1 MIPAARFAPLGTQEQ
16 EILQPECPVYV
27 HCTRRSVER
36 ESGTPFL
43 QVRMVNRA
51 DRPVGTVYLRIEGLD
66 ASGQVRYTLRELAL
80 TGLHAAP
87 RAVFGEERMLVLP
100 AQEAVSVR
108 VLVERVVFADGTLWR
123 RLPEHRLTT
132 LAESGWRRCVC
143 SMPNPPQSA
152 SCLLCGRPLAPPQ
165 RELPQETPQE
175 APQELLPVWQP
186 EPVWERPAPIVR
198 DFTPAYPQ
206 ELYEEA
212 EERAAPRV
220 LVVLLCIFGGA
231 AVLAAAAFLTFCLLN
246 YLK

>member
-27 HCTRRSVER
+27 HCTRRSIER

-123 RLPEHRLTT
+123 RAPEHRLTT

-152 SCLLCGRPLAPPQ
+152 SCLLCGRPLVPPQ
-165 RELPQETPQE
+165 RELPRETPQE
-175 APQELLPVWQP
+175 TP
-186 EPVWERPAPIVR
+186 EHTSPE
-198 DFTPAYPQ
+198 
-206 ELYEEA
+206 
-212 EERAAPRV
+212 AAPDESANQAE
-220 LVVLLCIFGGA
+220 A
-231 AVLAAAAFLTFCLLN
+231 APEEKNQVSHRANA
-246 YLK
+246 LKVFYQKLKEAGYADK

>member
-100 AQEAVSVR
+100 RKKPVMPQTCIAATPIR
-108 VLVERVVFADGTLWR
+108 IL
-123 RLPEHRLTT
+123 
-132 LAESGWRRCVC
+132 SGKRTRKK
-143 SMPNPPQSA
+143 SGS
-152 SCLLCGRPLAPPQ
+152 SCARMKGC
-165 RELPQETPQE
+165 
-175 APQELLPVWQP
+175 
-186 EPVWERPAPIVR
+186 
-198 DFTPAYPQ
+198 
-206 ELYEEA
+206 
-212 EERAAPRV
+212 
-220 LVVLLCIFGGA
+220 
-231 AVLAAAAFLTFCLLN
+231 
-246 YLK
+246 

>member
-100 AQEAVSVR
+100 AQEAASVR
-108 VLVERVVFADGTLWR
+108 VLVERVVFEGGTLWR

-132 LAESGWRRCVC
+132 LAESGWRRCAC
-143 SMPNPPQSA
+143 SMPNPPESA
-152 SCLLCGRPLAPPQ
+152 RCLLCGRPLAPPQ
-165 RELPQETPQE
+165 RELPPE
-175 APQELLPVWQP
+175 APQEVF
-186 EPVWERPAPIVR
+186 PVWEPEPAPMRPAPIVR
-198 DFTPAYPQ
+198 DFTPTYPE
-206 ELYEEA
+206 ELYEAA
-212 EERAAPRV
+212 EERSAPRV

-231 AVLAAAAFLTFCLLN
+231 AVLAAAAFLTFCLLK

>member
-1 MIPAARFAPLGTQEQ
+1 MIPAARFTLLGTQEQ

-51 DRPVGTVYLRIEGLD
+51 DRPVGTVYLLVEGLD
-66 ASGQVRYTLRELAL
+66 ALGQVRYTLRELAL
-80 TGLHAAP
+80 TGLHARP

-100 AQEAVSVR
+100 AQEAASVR
-108 VLVERVVFADGTLWR
+108 VLVERVVFEGGTLWR

-132 LAESGWRRCVC
+132 LAESGWRRCAC
-143 SMPNPPQSA
+143 SMPNPPERER
-152 SCLLCGRPLAPPQ
+152 CLLCGRPLAPPQ
-165 RELPQETPQE
+165 ETPQE
-175 APQELLPVWQP
+175 APREVLPVWEP
-186 EPVWERPAPIVR
+186 EPVRERPAPIVR
-198 DFTPAYPQ
+198 DFTPTYPE
-206 ELYEEA
+206 ELYDEA
-212 EERAAPRV
+212 EKRSAPRV

-231 AVLAAAAFLTFCLLN
+231 AVLAAAAFLTFCLLK

>member
-1 MIPAARFAPLGTQEQ
+1 MIPAARFTLLGTQEQ

-51 DRPVGTVYLRIEGLD
+51 DRPVGTVYLLVEGLD
-66 ASGQVRYTLRELAL
+66 ALGQVRYTLRELAL
-80 TGLHAAP
+80 TGLHARP

-100 AQEAVSVR
+100 AQEAASVR
-108 VLVERVVFADGTLWR
+108 VTVERVVFEDGTLWR

-132 LAESGWRRCVC
+132 LAESGWRRCAC
-143 SMPNPPQSA
+143 SMPNPPESER
-152 SCLLCGRPLAPPQ
+152 CLLCGRPLAPQP
-165 RELPQETPQE
+165 EAPQE
-175 APQELLPVWQP
+175 APREVLPVWEP
-186 EPVWERPAPIVR
+186 EPVRERPAPIVR
-198 DFTPAYPQ
+198 DFTPAYPP
-206 ELYEEA
+206 ELYEAA
-212 EERAAPRV
+212 EERSAPRV

-231 AVLAAAAFLTFCLLN
+231 AVLAAAVFLTFCLLR

>member
-108 VLVERVVFADGTLWR
+108 VLVERVVFADGAIWR
-123 RLPEHRLTT
+123 RLPEQRLTT

-152 SCLLCGRPLAPPQ
+152 SCLLCGRPLVPPQ
-165 RELPQETPQE
+165 RELPRETPQE

-186 EPVWERPAPIVR
+186 EPVRERPAPIVR

-206 ELYEEA
+206 KLYEEA